1 MYMHSLKKKGVSLI
15 TVLIFMMVATIAA
28 TATYKWLSTTGLTS
42 AERMA
47 LSEAREAAHAGLES
61 ARSWM
66 TYHANDVGGI
76 VRQYY
81 DGKKKPVALTSVVR
95 GMNGG
100 KQLFS
105 VWLTGVDA
113 DGPAFKFTVVS
124 TGTSRGNAKYS
135 ETAVFN
141 VRGLYKVQVPQIV
154 VHRQIS
160 NRYAYV
166 GSTVASTEGFTT
178 SSALINGNWSGNPL
192 LAEEDFV
199 ITGNMS
205 LSGNNL
211 SLGRHAC
218 IAGNLNYENEALNGE
233 DLYVMG
239 DANNLML
246 NLGGNAVFEKKL
258 KMSGTGNKF
267 VVGGDLTV
275 NGTFTPNDTKDAEIR
290 GNFCMGSSAK
300 FDVPNIQHDF
310 VAKGHVTF
318 NNPSPFSGSGLEG
331 EFSARHM
338 TLGGNN
344 KSVYVK
350 NAQKCNGYSGCA
362 NMPKQS
368 PTTYVLNYKMFK
380 TFGTVVGAPT
390 SSMQCNT
397 SIVDYCKSILGTK
410 QKGCNGTNYQ
420 IEDGITTAYD
430 VFRHKDTK
438 AANCLSGKNVDNY
451 NVSELNTC
459 WRQASTDD
467 LYHGYLVVNLSSKN
481 VFNNPNGTLDGNFI
495 FYASGR
501 LGTIHVPAT
510 TARSNVFVYLA
521 SGAGQFIGEGSG
533 AHRYYVYSRGDIGEL
548 MLNSNTTRIGNR
560 DVRVWD
566 GTFFMAGETCAK
578 IARTNTSNMMI
589 RFNESLQQD
598 LVDNYIICGKNEI
611 GCGNVPEDERDPT
624 IVTDGEELVDGYDN
638 YYISNAPQ
646 LSVTLESQYRNKE
659 VQYDNL
665 TSGNYTTIKPSYVL
679 LPRIIYLTEDSHGT
693 LSDYLGIVNLNGG
706 KMNLA
711 AGKMNC
717 TPSFPTSGPLLDRGR
732 LSPGNHACSFT
743 PNDKSYKKM
752 PFWIS
757 VDGEN
762 GEATRVKFEA
772 ASQRL
777 FAGDASTGGVLVNL
791 VTEGKKTVEVEVT
804 VDDPPDENWT
814 ISPLS
819 SVVKTRYANGLT
831 TYRVV
836 LLGNAT
842 TSIFR
847 VTANNSAANGTV
859 FFRLRSCN
867 ENGTIALPNYE
878 TVNLMGEANVF
889 RFDIP
894 STGFCD
900 NKKHKTID
908 GERCEDIVKRP
919 DCAGSLLHSA
929 VGEWVRP
936 NCSEIISDVPNQR
949 WRCGLVNGDPVRLE
963 KGMSSPFCD
972 VFIHDS
978 SITALHDQGTY
989 NFFASYKA
997 KVFKLNLLLEG
1008 VNDNS
1013 KVKVRYT
1020 ADASGT
1026 VATSVCDSKNSCEI
1040 PMFAGDSVF
1049 LEYVENGNDEF
1060 SQWQFI
1066 KRTSTGE
1073 VYSSSNDQILK
1084 ILAMSDT
1091 SVHAV
1096 FNKDK
1101 NHCFYTDFKDTESG
1115 WCSTTSD
1122 RECIDKCTSTG
1133 KKNNCSVKGDGLRP
1147 ESHWLVPR
1155 TNSGHNYAE
1164 ISRDADA
1171 IYYSGSGNSNSNN
1184 ATVTYLLNRAEAGGH
1199 GLMMS
1204 RFKSCAMQGN
1214 KKNSLMNSG
1223 FILRS
1228 NDNAGEYSIL
1238 SIYGV
1243 QESGNFSVVARMCE
1257 GDGTGINNV
1266 NKSHCSAEKPFG
1278 IRLTSSEFANT
1289 AFNVN
1294 VDVRGDNAVIELS
1307 YKNGSSWVRSTVS
1320 LPLTIPASYGQFVG
1334 LSLAEDCFKV
1344 YNLGWESN
1352 DWYGQDCF
1360 DIPKVTCSFATNYL
1374 GGILPLNE
1382 ETTPWVGLSK
1392 WFNNP
1397 TDPTKMHDGCTLS
1410 YHYNGCDL
1418 DDDLLTNRCDPWLDG
1433 TTHCSSCS
1441 FNTDDGPYYVTGKFA
1456 NTLKNSTYTF
1466 GVAGLHGMS
1475 KTYNYNGST
1484 VYGAVREAS
1493 VTVDCSGSGGN
1504 GHLYTASCG
1513 RFMVGDISECA
1524 QDVSFSTDACV
1535 NQTSCVVSV
1544 SGGVANLRSSAMS
1557 GDVSGLPEDPNSGI
1571 APTISMVMKDAN
1583 GRLSQEFQIN
1593 GNGRFTRDVNLMAD
1607 MQEFDPEKVVAIE
1620 FSSAHAFTLSGLSSS
1635 CPNAVGVLGCSAQI
1649 EGDRFVVHSTI
1660 TNASAAVCK
1669 VDGTEKYG
1677 TSEKD
1682 CPSDGVFYI
1691 PAVDVYKNLNNSGD
1705 LQRSYT
1711 FTVTTTAKDDKN
1723 QKTTCTTDPVVLS
1736 RNEFTCS
1743 VSTHGELVA
1752 GDEMPAINYSITNCP
1767 QSGCSVIA
1775 TVGGEP
1781 PVTLNYRDDGL
1792 VASWMPNINTK
1803 AGTYQYILEY
1813 GGLTCEASVTFKD
1826 GQDGEA
1832 TNCAIDF
1839 SDSTF
1844 TADLSLPSGGNSTV
1858 KLWYTDYLG
1867 NIIGQAKN
1875 ASPST
1880 TSFREHLPA
1889 ITVSGQY
1896 ILVLSINGK
1905 EACSV
1910 NYEYT
1915 APVQIKADCY
1925 IENGRFKTKNKNTF
1939 GKTLYG
1945 VKLNYNQDGGIYGNG
1960 VIIDAGTD
1968 TWAMDSYLDMNA
1980 YLPTTPGTYTYNLW
1994 DTEHLCSV
2002 TYEVTGENTEGN

>member
-1 MYMHSLKKKGVSLI
+1 MYCLKKKGVSLI

-28 TATYKWLSTTGLTS
+28 TATYKWLSSTGFTS

-47 LSEAREAAHAGLES
+47 MSEAREAAHAGLES

-113 DGPAFKFTVVS
+113 DGSAFKFTVVS

-154 VHRQIS
+154 VHKHVD
-160 NRYAYV
+160 NPYAYV
-166 GSTVASTEGFTT
+166 GSSVHSTEGFTT
-178 SSALINGNWSGNPL
+178 SSALINGNWSGNPFIIQDEL
-192 LAEEDFV
+192 V
-199 ITGNMS
+199 ITGNME
-205 LSGNNL
+205 LSGNNI
-211 SLGRHAC
+211 SAGKRAC
-218 IAGNLNYENEALNGE
+218 IAGDLKYQNEALTGG

-239 DANNLML
+239 NATNLML
-246 NLGGNAVFEKKL
+246 NLGGNAVFEKNL
-258 KMSGTGNKF
+258 FMANTGYKF

-275 NGTFTPNDTKDAEIR
+275 NGKFTPDDTKDAEIK
-290 GNFCMGSSAK
+290 GNFCMGPSAEFYVAK
-300 FDVPNIQHDF
+300 LQHDF
-310 VAKGHVTF
+310 VAKGHVKF
-318 NNPSPFSGSGLEG
+318 EKSSPFGGSGPNHDGGLSQ
-331 EFSARHM
+331 EFSAKHL
-338 TLGGNN
+338 TLGGQG
-344 KSVYVK
+344 KSVYIK
-350 NAQKCNGYSGCA
+350 GAQKCVNYNGCT

-368 PTTYVLNYKMFK
+368 PTTYVQDYNMFK
-380 TFGTVVGAPT
+380 TFGNVVSSST

-430 VFRHKDTK
+430 AFKDYDKKTT
-438 AANCLSGKNVDNY
+438 CLNGKNVDNF
-451 NVSELNTC
+451 NVSALNTC
-459 WRQASTDD
+459 WKKAAPEN
-467 LYHGYLVVNLSSKN
+467 LYHGYLVVNLGSKN
-481 VFNNPNGTLDGNFI
+481 VFNNPSGTLDGNFI
-495 FYASGR
+495 FYAANK
-501 LGTIHVPAT
+501 LGNINFPET
-510 TARSNVFVYLA
+510 TARSNVFVYLGNGA
-521 SGAGQFIGEGSG
+521 SQVIGEGAG
-533 AHRYYVYSRGDIGEL
+533 THRYYVYSKGDIGMF
-548 MLNSNTTRIGNR
+548 MLNSNTKKIDGRN
-560 DVRVWD
+560 VRVWD
-566 GTFFMAGETCAK
+566 GTFFMAGKNCAK
-578 IARTNTSNMMI
+578 IQNTNSDNIFI
-589 RFNESLQQD
+589 RFDESLQQD

-611 GCGNVPEDERDPT
+611 GCGNVPEDDKDPT
-624 IVTDGEELVDGYDN
+624 IVTDGEELVNGFDN

-665 TSGNYTTIKPSYVL
+665 TSGSYTTIKPSYVL
-679 LPRIIYLTEDSHGT
+679 LPRIIYLTKDSPGR
-693 LSDYLGIVNLNGG
+693 LSDYLSIVNLNGG
-706 KMNLA
+706 KMNLT
-711 AGKMNC
+711 AGQMNC
-717 TPSFPTSGPLLDRGR
+717 TPSFPMTEVLTHNGK
-732 LSPGNHACSFT
+732 LSPGNYQCSFT
-743 PNDKSYKKM
+743 PNDKKNYKKM

-762 GEATRVKFEA
+762 GEATRVKFEV
-772 ASQRL
+772 ASERL
-777 FAGDASTGGVLVNL
+777 FAGDASTSGVTVSL
-791 VTEGKKTVEVEVT
+791 VTEGKKPIEVDVTVE
-804 VDDPPDENWT
+804 DPPDANWK
-814 ISPLS
+814 ISPENP
-819 SVVKTRYANGLT
+819 VVKISSSNGLT
-831 TYRVV
+831 TYRVA
-836 LLGNAT
+836 LEGNST
-842 TSIFR
+842 TPIFK
-847 VTANNSAANGTV
+847 VTANNSATNGTV
-859 FFRLRSCN
+859 FFRLKSCN
-867 ENGTIALPNYE
+867 ENGTIVQPSYE
-878 TVNLMGEANVF
+878 SVNLMGEAFVN
-889 RFDIP
+889 RSDIP

-908 GERCEDIVKRP
+908 GELCEDIVKRP

-929 VGEWVRP
+929 AGEWVRP
-936 NCSEIISDVPNQR
+936 NCSEINTNEKNKR

-963 KGMSSPFCD
+963 KDVISPFCE
-972 VFIHDS
+972 VFVHDS
-978 SITALHDQGTY
+978 SVATLHDQGVY

-1013 KVKVRYT
+1013 KVKVHYT
-1020 ADASGT
+1020 TDASGT

-1049 LEYVENGNDEF
+1049 LEYEENGNDEF

-1066 KRTSTGE
+1066 KSASTGE
-1073 VYSSSNDQILK
+1073 VYSASSDQTLK
-1084 ILAMSDT
+1084 ILAVRDT
-1091 SVHAV
+1091 LVHAV
-1096 FNKDK
+1096 FNKNK

-1115 WCSTTSD
+1115 WCSATSS

-1133 KKNNCSVKGDGLRP
+1133 KKNSCSVKGDGLRP

-1171 IYYSGSGNSNSNN
+1171 IYYSGSGNGNSSN

-1199 GLMMS
+1199 GLLMS

-1228 NDNAGEYSIL
+1228 SDNAGEYSIL
-1238 SIYGV
+1238 SIYGI

-1266 NKSHCSAEKPFG
+1266 SKAHCSAEKPFG

-1392 WFNNP
+1392 WFNDP

-1418 DDDLLTNRCDPWLDG
+1418 DDNLLTNRCDPWLDG
-1433 TTHCSSCS
+1433 TTHCSSCN
-1441 FNTDDGPYYVTGKFA
+1441 FNTDDGPYYVTGKSA

-1475 KTYNYNGST
+1475 KTYNYNGSA
-1484 VYGAVREAS
+1484 VYGSVREAS

-1513 RFMVGDISECA
+1513 RFMVGDITECA

-1535 NQTSCVVSV
+1535 NQTSCMVSV
-1544 SGGVANLRSSAMS
+1544 SGGIANLRSSTMS

-1571 APTISMVMKDAN
+1571 APTISMIMKDAN

-1593 GNGRFTRDVNLMAD
+1593 GNGRFNRDVNLMAD
-1607 MQEFDPEKVVAIE
+1607 MQEFDPEKVVSIE
-1620 FSSAHAFTLSGLSSS
+1620 FSSAHAFTLSGLTSS
-1635 CPNAVGVLGCSAQI
+1635 CPNTVGVLGCSAQI

-1669 VDGTEKYG
+1669 VDGSEKYG
-1677 TSEKD
+1677 TAEKD

-1711 FTVTTTAKDDKN
+1711 FTVTTTAKDNKS

-1767 QSGCSVIA
+1767 LGGCSVIA
-1775 TVGGEP
+1775 TVGGEA

-1844 TADLSLPSGGNSTV
+1844 TADLSLPSGGNSSV

-1867 NIIGQAKN
+1867 NVIGQAK
-1875 ASPST
+1875 STSSST

-1896 ILVLSINGK
+1896 VLVLSINGK

-1915 APVQIKADCY
+1915 APAEIKADCY
-1925 IENGRFKTKNKNTF
+1925 IENGRFKTKNKNT
-1939 GKTLYG
+1939 GETIYS
-1945 VKLNYNQDGGIYGNG
+1945 VSLNRNDNGTPYGNTVSTG
-1960 VIIDAGTD
+1960 SWSADGFVDLDA
-1968 TWAMDSYLDMNA
+1968 YV
-1980 YLPTTPGTYTYNLW
+1980 PTTPGTYTYNLW
-1994 DTEHLCSV
+1994 GSELLCSV
-2002 TYEVTGENTEGN
+2002 TYEVKDESEENP